1 MGGMPPPPPPLFAA
15 VFLGLR
21 GGNGRGR
28 GGRFRVPRPSVGRYY
43 RPGAAKLS
51 GNQKAAAK
59 VLFALLRSLP
69 LLQGEAALHCLAW
82 NAMSTPNKRNPPKTC
97 RLNLV

>member
-1 MGGMPPPPPPLFAA
+1 M
-15 VFLGLR
+15 
-21 GGNGRGR
+21 
-28 GGRFRVPRPSVGRYY
+28 PRPSVGRYY

-69 LLQGEAALHCLAW
+69 LLQGEAALLSVERNEHSKKKKPQKLA
-82 NAMSTPNKRNPPKTC
+82 
-97 RLNLV
+97 V